1 MRENAEPYGAEVRL
15 KQILLVRPKKALD
28 ESDLGYQV
36 RLAAANGLLPAHIQ
50 MADRVFEG
58 NSRLMGHALP
68 RWVMKNAWKKT
79 SRVCASCLRASRVI
93 KQSWRVR
100 YVMSC
105 ARHDEKLVMLRTARG
120 HAQSHAETMNLDPE
134 ELPDSPQVLDG
145 EEAEAHALFKSLWPD
160 LVSDA
165 NVSAKSL
172 AISTFLS
179 SILHRLT
186 FARRGRDIPDKG
198 PSLWIHVKRW
208 LEISHIQVSPT
219 EEACEKLLSELP
231 TPLHQAV
238 AIRWIE
244 SLLKAESEEETV
256 LSTLPLS
263 IWLQGLRTLAGPI
276 RTAGRGALGGVLIEA
291 MTTDGLP
298 IKTAARRAGLSRK
311 RLDSLLKIAEIE
323 PLRRLERARKFVVVD
338 VRDVQRLAQLAP
350 EYLTAAA
357 AMSELDVTGQR
368 FIMRI
373 LRLTGL
379 VERLRREGYDF
390 YKLSE
395 IRVALSALST
405 WADPYQGQPSV
416 SLADPAF
423 YRHVDLRVV
432 KQMMDAVRSG
442 QLQSWHDP
450 SARGLRS
457 IRVPLLV
464 LNMAHRLSWCYRY
477 RRRVEATQLELPYA
491 D

>member
-1 MRENAEPYGAEVRL
+1 MCENAEPYGGEVRL

-28 ESDLGYQV
+28 ESDVGYQV
-36 RLAAANGLLPAHIQ
+36 RLAAANGLSPAHIQ
-50 MADRVFEG
+50 LTDQVNAG
-58 NSRLMGHALP
+58 SSRLMGYPLP
-68 RWVMKNAWKKT
+68 QWAMRSEWRKT
-79 SRVCASCLRASRVI
+79 SHVCVSCLRESRVI

-100 YVMSC
+100 YVISC
-105 ARHDEKLVMLRTARG
+105 ARHDERLVMLRTARG

-134 ELPDSPQVLDG
+134 ELPDTPQTFDG

-160 LVSDA
+160 LASDA
-165 NVSAKSL
+165 KVSATSL
-172 AISTFLS
+172 AISAFLS

-186 FARRGRDIPDKG
+186 FARRGRDIQDKDS
-198 PSLWIHVKRW
+198 SLWVQIKRW
-208 LEISHIQVSPT
+208 LETNHMQVSPT
-219 EEACEKLLSELP
+219 EAACEKLLCELP
-231 TPLHQAV
+231 TQLHQAV

-244 SLLKAESEEETV
+244 SILKAEAQEETV

-263 IWLQGLRTLAGPI
+263 VWLQRLRALAGPI
-276 RTAGRGALGGVLIEA
+276 RTTGRGALGGVVVEA
-291 MTTDGLP
+291 MTTEGMP
-298 IKTAARRAGLSRK
+298 VKTAARRAGVSKK
-311 RLDSLLKIAEIE
+311 RLISLLKIAEVE
-323 PLRRLERARKFVVVD
+323 PLKRFERARKFLVID
-338 VRDVQRLAQLAP
+338 VHDVQRLAQLAP
-350 EYLTAAA
+350 EYLTASA
-357 AMSELDVTGQR
+357 AMSELEVTGQR

-379 VERLRREGYDF
+379 VERMRREGYDF

-395 IRVALSALST
+395 IRAALSALSA

-432 KQMMDAVRSG
+432 RQMMDAVRSG
-442 QLQSWHDP
+442 QMQSWHDP

-457 IRVPLLV
+457 IRVPLVALT
-464 LNMAHRLSWCYRY
+464 LSNRLSWCYRY
-477 RRRVEATQLELPYA
+477 GRRVEAAQLELAYA

>member
-1 MRENAEPYGAEVRL
+1 MCENAELCAGGVRHL
-15 KQILLVRPKKALD
+15 QQLLVRPKRALD
-28 ESDLGYQV
+28 ESDVGYHA
-36 RLAAANGLLPAHIQ
+36 RLAAANGISPAHIQ
-50 MADRVFEG
+50 LADQVLTG

-68 RWVMKNAWKKT
+68 RWATKNEWRKT
-79 SRVCASCLRASRVI
+79 SHVCASCLRESGVI

-100 YVMSC
+100 YVLSC
-105 ARHDEKLVMLRTARG
+105 ARHDERLVMLRTARG
-120 HAQSHAETMNLDPE
+120 QAQSHADTMNLDPE
-134 ELPDSPQVLDG
+134 ELPDSPDVLDG
-145 EEAEAHALFKSLWPD
+145 EEAEAHALFKLLWPD
-160 LVSDA
+160 LASDS
-165 NVSAKSL
+165 NVSATSL
-172 AISTFLS
+172 AISAFLS

-186 FARRGRDIPDKG
+186 FARRGRDIQDKDS
-198 PSLWIHVKRW
+198 SLWVYIKRW
-208 LEISHIQVSPT
+208 LETSHIQVSPT
-219 EEACEKLLSELP
+219 EEACEKLLCELP
-231 TPLHQAV
+231 TQLHQAV

-244 SLLKAESEEETV
+244 SILKAEAEEETV

-263 IWLQGLRTLAGPI
+263 MWLQQLRALAGPI
-276 RTAGRGALGGVLIEA
+276 RTTGRGALGGVVVEA

-311 RLDSLLKIAEIE
+311 RMASLLKIADVDPI
-323 PLRRLERARKFVVVD
+323 RRLERARKFLVID
-338 VRDVQRLAQLAP
+338 VRDVQRLAQLDP

-357 AMSELDVTGQR
+357 AMSHLDVTGQR

-379 VERLRREGYDF
+379 VERFRREGHDF

-395 IRVALSALST
+395 IRDVLSALSS
-405 WADPYQGQPSV
+405 WADSYQGEPSV

-432 KQMMDAVRSG
+432 KQMMDAIRSG

-457 IRVPLLV
+457 IRVPLVALTQA
-464 LNMAHRLSWCYRY
+464 NRLSWCYRY
-477 RRRVEATQLELPYA
+477 GRRVEATQLELPYA